1 LRASMLCNTT
11 IIRYL
16 NKPTQSKTQLTQEV
30 VNSFN
35 TYYTRATKVIYTDSC
50 SGSSCTTNFTAPI
63 FDQQGNPDMFYDPIN
78 LGFELPEGTP
88 YQYKTFDWSVS
99 YPNPNP

>member
-1 LRASMLCNTT
+1 MLCNTT

-35 TYYTRATKVIYTDSC
+35 TYYTHTDGLMMKIASNANWC
-50 SGSSCTTNFTAPI
+50 EAVMILITLQVSLQIIGC
-63 FDQQGNPDMFYDPIN
+63 FDHD
-78 LGFELPEGTP
+78 L
-88 YQYKTFDWSVS
+88 
-99 YPNPNP
+99 

>member
-1 LRASMLCNTT
+1 MLCNTT

-35 TYYTRATKVIYTDSC
+35 TYYTLKRIKCGYLAAIFLRTKKPKPASISISAEGSETD
-50 SGSSCTTNFTAPI
+50 TWLT
-63 FDQQGNPDMFYDPIN
+63 
-78 LGFELPEGTP
+78 
-88 YQYKTFDWSVS
+88 
-99 YPNPNP
+99 

>member
-1 LRASMLCNTT
+1 MSLRASMLCNTT

-35 TYYTRATKVIYTDSC
+35 TYYT
-50 SGSSCTTNFTAPI
+50 
-63 FDQQGNPDMFYDPIN
+63 QGKKILDNRGRKMRDARESRYEMIDARCEEKQMLDTRF
-78 LGFELPEGTP
+78 
-88 YQYKTFDWSVS
+88 
-99 YPNPNP
+99 

>member
-1 LRASMLCNTT
+1 MSLRASMLCNTT

-35 TYYTRATKVIYTDSC
+35 TYYTQRTGEVKC
-50 SGSSCTTNFTAPI
+50 SWFDDVQFFRLKGGAYKGLEIITRVHKWTLNKSSESFSPL
-63 FDQQGNPDMFYDPIN
+63 
-78 LGFELPEGTP
+78 LGVL
-88 YQYKTFDWSVS
+88 
-99 YPNPNP
+99 

>member
-1 LRASMLCNTT
+1 MLCNTT

-35 TYYTRATKVIYTDSC
+35 TYYTHTDGLMMKIASNANWC
-50 SGSSCTTNFTAPI
+50 EAGTIHGSTVPLLNIKAQSIKA
-63 FDQQGNPDMFYDPIN
+63 QLY
-78 LGFELPEGTP
+78 P
-88 YQYKTFDWSVS
+88 YHVRHIGL
-99 YPNPNP
+99 

>member
-1 LRASMLCNTT
+1 MLCNTT

-35 TYYTRATKVIYTDSC
+35 TYYTQTFSHYLLFLILATRTNISLYLI
-50 SGSSCTTNFTAPI
+50 GNEISSLLLQKI
-63 FDQQGNPDMFYDPIN
+63 
-78 LGFELPEGTP
+78 LGFNIERIITNILACII
-88 YQYKTFDWSVS
+88 
-99 YPNPNP
+99 